1 MNMTMLSDEDLI
13 LSGEHLMMSDE
24 DLILAPLETLMAQAA
39 AVRDKQYGNTHTY
52 SRKVFIPLTYLCRD
66 VCAYCTFAK
75 PPKASEP
82 IYLSREQVLDI
93 ARAGAAAGCTEALF
107 TLGERPELRYRA
119 AREALAALGHET
131 TISYLAE
138 MCQAVLEETGLLPH
152 ANPGTLT
159 SEELVQLRRVSVSQ
173 GMMLESISERLCE
186 PGGPHYGSP
195 DKHPA
200 ARLETLERA
209 GEEKIPFTTGILI
222 GIGET
227 REERLQALH
236 AINDFHSRHGH
247 IQEVIVQNFRAKTDT
262 RMKAAPEPGLDD
274 LLWTIAAARLICAP
288 EITIQAPPNLSE
300 STYPRLIQAGINDW
314 GGISPVTIDHVN
326 PEAPWPHI
334 QSLAEETAAQGKRLV
349 QRLPLYPQYL
359 AARTQWLDT
368 ALIAPTL
375 RSADSDGFARS
386 ESWCP
391 GSQNP
396 PPPPAYIPNL
406 TPDARLTAAISAAEQ
421 GDTLKEDDITRLF
434 AARGS
439 EFEEVCTRAD
449 ALRRKTNGDTVSYVV
464 TRNINY
470 TNICGYH
477 CRFCAFSKGKTHEDL
492 RGPAYDLDLAEVSRR
507 TEEAWA
513 RGGTEVCMQGGIH
526 PDYTG
531 DTYLALC
538 RTVKEAVPQM
548 HIHAFSP
555 LEIQHGARTLG
566 LSLHTYLEKLRSAGL
581 SSLPGT
587 AAEIL
592 DDEVRAELCPDKL
605 NTAEWLEI
613 IEAAHDVGL
622 RTTSTIMF
630 GHIEQPKHW
639 ARHLLRL
646 RALQSRTGGITEF
659 VPLPF
664 VHMEAPLYRKGGAR
678 QGPTYREAVLMH
690 AVSRLVLNP
699 VIPNIQVS
707 WVKLGLEGAKLSLNS
722 GANDMGGTLMNESIS
737 RAAGASHGQ
746 ELDPESME
754 ALITATGRTP
764 RMRNTLYGDASAS
777 QRSRAFGAPELTPI
791 ILTKP
796 RFKSKAAAQ

>member
-1 MNMTMLSDEDLI
+1 MNMTAMSDDYL
-13 LSGEHLMMSDE
+13 LMSDE
-24 DLILAPLETLMAQAA
+24 YLLNAPLETLMAQAA
-39 AVRDKQYGNTHTY
+39 SVRDEQYGNVHTY

-75 PPKASEP
+75 PPKAGEP
-82 IYLSREQVLDI
+82 IYLSRDEVLAI

-119 AREALAALGHET
+119 AREALAALDHES

-159 SEELVQLRRVSVSQ
+159 AEELAQLRRVSVSQ
-173 GMMLESISERLCE
+173 GMMLESISERLCQ

-195 DKHPA
+195 DKHPT

-209 GEEKIPFTTGILI
+209 GEQKIPFTTGILI

-227 REERLQALH
+227 REERLEALH
-236 AINDFHSRHGH
+236 AINDSHSRHGH
-247 IQEVIVQNFRAKTDT
+247 IQEVIVQNFRAKTGT
-262 RMKAAPEPGLDD
+262 RMKAAPEPDLED

-300 STYPRLIQAGINDW
+300 STYPRLIAAGINDW

-334 QSLAEETAAQGKRLV
+334 QSLAEETAAQGKLLV
-349 QRLPLYPQYL
+349 QRLPLYPQYFF
-359 AARTQWLDT
+359 ARATWLDT
-368 ALIAPTL
+368 NLIAPTL
-375 RSADSDGFARS
+375 RSADSDGFARA

-396 PPPPAYIPNL
+396 PPAPAYIPNI
-406 TPDARLTAAISAAEQ
+406 TPDARLTAAIHAAEQ
-421 GDTLKEDDITRLF
+421 GDALKEHDIIRLF
-434 AARGS
+434 AARGT
-439 EFEEVCTRAD
+439 EFEAVCASAN
-449 ALRRKTNGDTVSYVV
+449 ALRQKTNGDTVSYVV

-477 CRFCAFSKGKTHEDL
+477 CRFCAFSKGKSHEDL

-555 LEIQHGARTLG
+555 LEIQHGATTLG
-566 LSLHTYLEKLRSAGL
+566 LSLHAYLEKLRNAGL
-581 SSLPGT
+581 ASLPGT

-613 IEAAHDVGL
+613 IEAAHEVGL

-646 RALQSRTGGITEF
+646 RALQTRTGGITEF

-678 QGPTYREAVLMH
+678 QGPTYREAILMH

-707 WVKLGLEGAKLSLNS
+707 WVKLGLEGAKECLNS

-737 RAAGASHGQ
+737 RAAGAAHGQ
-746 ELDPESME
+746 ELEPERME
-754 ALITATGRTP
+754 ALITAAGRTP
-764 RMRNTLYGDASAS
+764 RMRNTLYGDAPAS
-777 QRSRAFGAPELTPI
+777 QRARAFGAAELTPI

-796 RFKSKAAAQ
+796 SFNKAARTRAAAQ

>member
-1 MNMTMLSDEDLI
+1 MASLTD
-13 LSGEHLMMSDE
+13 EHLITS
-24 DLILAPLETLMAQAA
+24 PLPTLMAQAA
-39 AVRDKQYGNTHTY
+39 AKRDVQYGNIQTY

-75 PPKASEP
+75 PPKAGEP
-82 IYLSREQVLDI
+82 IFLSRDEVLTI

-159 SEELVQLRRVSVSQ
+159 AAELAQLRRVSVSQ
-173 GMMLESISERLCE
+173 GMMLESISPRLCE

-209 GEEKIPFTTGILI
+209 GEEQIPFTTGILI

-236 AINDFHSRHGH
+236 AINDSHSRHGH

-262 RMKAAPEPGLDD
+262 RMKSAPEPDLED

-288 EITIQAPPNLSE
+288 EITIQAPPNLSDK
-300 STYPRLIQAGINDW
+300 TYPQLIAAGINDW

-334 QSLAEETAAQGKRLV
+334 QSLAEETAAQGKLLV

-359 AARTQWLDT
+359 AARAQWLDT
-368 ALIAPTL
+368 NLIAPTL
-375 RSADSDGFARS
+375 RSADSDGFART
-386 ESWCP
+386 ENWCP
-391 GSQNP
+391 GSQNSAP
-396 PPPPAYIPNL
+396 APAYIPDII
-406 TPDARLTAAISAAEQ
+406 PDARLTAAISAAEQ

-434 AARGS
+434 AARGA
-439 EFEEVCTRAD
+439 EFEEVCARAD
-449 ALRRKTNGDTVSYVV
+449 TLRQKTNGDTVSYVV

-477 CRFCAFSKGKTHEDL
+477 CRFCAFSKGKSHEDL
-492 RGPAYDLDLAEVSRR
+492 RGPAYDLDLEEVSRR

-538 RTVKEAVPQM
+538 RTVKQAVPQM

-566 LSLHTYLEKLRSAGL
+566 LSLHSYLEKLREAGL

-613 IEAAHDVGL
+613 IQAAHEVGL

-646 RALQSRTGGITEF
+646 RTLQTRTGGITEF

-664 VHMEAPLYRKGGAR
+664 VHMEAPLYRKPGAR

-707 WVKLGLEGAKLSLNS
+707 WVKLGLEGAAQSLNS

-746 ELDPESME
+746 ELEPEGME
-754 ALITATGRTP
+754 ALILAAGRTP

-777 QRSRAFGAPELTPI
+777 QRARAFGAAELTPI

>member
-1 MNMTMLSDEDLI
+1 MNMPIPSNDYLLT
-13 LSGEHLMMSDE
+13 
-24 DLILAPLETLMAQAA
+24 APLETLMAQAA
-39 AVRDKQYGNTHTY
+39 AARDETYGNIHTY

-75 PPKASEP
+75 PPKAGEP

-119 AREALAALGHET
+119 AREALAELGHES

-159 SEELVQLRRVSVSQ
+159 AGELSQLRRVSISQ
-173 GMMLESISERLCE
+173 GMMLESISERLCQQ
-186 PGGPHYGSP
+186 GGPHYGSP

-200 ARLETLERA
+200 PRLETLERA
-209 GEEKIPFTTGILI
+209 GELKIPFTTGILI

-227 REERLQALH
+227 REECLAALH
-236 AINDFHSRHGH
+236 AINDSHTRHGH

-262 RMKAAPEPGLDD
+262 RMKAAPEPELDD

-334 QSLAEETAAQGKRLV
+334 QNLAEETAAQGKLLV

-359 AARTQWLDT
+359 AARGTWLDT
-368 ALIAPTL
+368 NLIPATL

-386 ESWCP
+386 GNWCP

-396 PPPPAYIPNL
+396 PPAPAYIPNIS
-406 TPDARLTAAISAAEQ
+406 PDARLLTAISAAEQ
-421 GDTLKEDDITRLF
+421 GDTLKEDDIVRFF

-439 EFEEVCTRAD
+439 EFEEVCARANI
-449 ALRRKTNGDTVSYVV
+449 LRQKTNGDTVSYVV

-477 CRFCAFSKGKTHEDL
+477 CRFCAFSKGKSHEDL
-492 RGPAYDLDLAEVSRR
+492 RGPAYDLDLEEVSRR

-538 RTVKEAVPQM
+538 RAVKQAVPQM

-555 LEIQHGARTLG
+555 LEIQHGASTLG
-566 LSLHTYLEKLRSAGL
+566 LSLHAYLEKLRAAGL

-613 IEAAHDVGL
+613 IEAAHTVGL

-646 RALQSRTGGITEF
+646 RALQTRTGGITEF

-664 VHMEAPLYRKGGAR
+664 VHMEAPLYRKSGAR

-707 WVKLGLEGAKLSLNS
+707 WVKLGLEGARQSLNS

-746 ELDPESME
+746 ELEPERME
-754 ALITATGRTP
+754 ALIRAAGRTP
-764 RMRNTLYGDASAS
+764 RMRNTLYGDAPAS
-777 QRSRAFGAPELTPI
+777 QRARAFNAAELSPI

-796 RFKSKAAAQ
+796 RARPKAAAQ

>member
-1 MNMTMLSDEDLI
+1 MTAQPLTDAE
-13 LSGEHLMMSDE
+13 
-24 DLILAPLETLMAQAA
+24 ILATPLDVLMAQAA
-39 AVRDKQYGNTHTY
+39 AVRDREYGTIHTY

-75 PPKASEP
+75 PPKAGEP
-82 IYLSREQVLDI
+82 IFLSREAVLAI

-119 AREALAALGHET
+119 AREALAELGHET
-131 TISYLAE
+131 TVSYLVE
-138 MCQAVLEETGLLPH
+138 MCEAVLSETGLLPH

-159 SEELVQLRRVSVSQ
+159 ADELASLRRVSVSQ
-173 GMMLESISERLCE
+173 GMMLESISPRLCE
-186 PGGPHYGSP
+186 PGGAHYGSP

-200 ARLETLERA
+200 ARLATLERA
-209 GEEKIPFTTGILI
+209 GEAQIPFTTGILI

-227 REERLQALH
+227 RQERLDALR
-236 AINDFHSRHGH
+236 AIEESHQRHGH
-247 IQEVIVQNFRAKTDT
+247 IQEVIIQNFRAKTDT
-262 RMKAAPEPGLDD
+262 RMKSAPEPDLDD
-274 LLWTIAAARLICAP
+274 LLWTIAAARLICEP
-288 EITIQAPPNLSE
+288 GITIQAPPNLSE
-300 STYPRLIQAGINDW
+300 RTYPRLIAAGINDW

-326 PEAPWPHI
+326 PEAPWP
-334 QSLAEETAAQGKRLV
+334 QLQTLEEETAAQGKRLV
-349 QRLPLYPQYL
+349 QRLPLYPRYL
-359 AARTQWLDT
+359 AARPRWLD
-368 ALIAPTL
+368 ANLIAPTL
-375 RSADSDGFARS
+375 RCADSDGYARS
-386 ESWCP
+386 EGWCP
-391 GSQNP
+391 GSQTP
-396 PPPPAYIPNL
+396 PPPPAYIPRIK
-406 TPDARLTAAISAAEQ
+406 PDARLTSAIRAAEQ
-421 GDTLKEDDITRLF
+421 GDVLHKDDIIRLF

-439 EFEEVCTRAD
+439 DFEAVCASAD
-449 ALRRKTNGDTVSYVV
+449 ALRRKVSGDVVSYVV

-538 RTVKEAVPQM
+538 RTVKQAVPQM

-555 LEIQHGARTLG
+555 LEVRHGASTLG
-566 LSLHTYLEKLRSAGL
+566 LSLTAYLEKLRDAGL

-613 IEAAHDVGL
+613 IETAHKVGL

-630 GHIEQPKHW
+630 GHIERPVHW
-639 ARHLLRL
+639 AHHLLRL

-678 QGPTYREAVLMH
+678 QGPTFREAILMH

-699 VIPNIQVS
+699 VLPNIQVS
-707 WVKLGLEGAKLSLNS
+707 WVKLGEEGARQCLAS

-737 RAAGASHGQ
+737 RAAGAAHGQ
-746 ELDPESME
+746 ELEPERME
-754 ALITATGRTP
+754 ALIQAAGRTP
-764 RMRNTLYGDASAS
+764 RMRNTLYGDAPAG
-777 QRSRAFGAPELTPI
+777 QRARAFGAAELSPVILTPPRPRA
-791 ILTKP
+791 KP
-796 RFKSKAAAQ
+796 ARAGAI